1 MRATPLSVVLVLCLG
16 STAQAQ
22 RPRDITAAGGAVAL
36 RNIQYKSDTPP
47 TETVPAEGIAQLAL
61 RIANSTGT
69 LERVPFVRLT
79 SQNGVVQGVEL
90 TLSAPL
96 LLPDV
101 LGPGSSLRLPTGKLT
116 YDATT
121 HLLSLSSA
129 GTLTLP
135 VRGQDG
141 KSLSLTVSQLNL
153 TQLGTKTSLSLQGV
167 SVSGDSSG
175 AVLALPE
182 VTLQAAPANFELSW
196 EGSAAPLWKLSFPSA
211 SIRVATPGL
220 ATTDEKPLRARV
232 TNATL
237 DQSGSLRFAEATLE
251 RETRVSA
258 GDAVGFELVIKSGRV
273 GMPTGALELKGIVAD
288 LTLPALIKNKQ
299 GGRAIVRG
307 ASLQWDDGPVA
318 SLGAEQL
325 GASGLELQ
333 LEGLQL
339 TIKQASLDL
348 SQSLKAGNVPASSAA
363 AVPSWMG
370 LWIAQGELTLPAE
383 MSSPK
388 VTISDFLIEPQGVS
402 GTAQLSNLRLAVQG
416 FPLEKVGGAVSLRQ
430 NQVTAGNLQGSL
442 TLPGLGA
449 LQVRTSF
456 TTAGQV
462 SLTVRQNET
471 LKLEA
476 LQLEIRKARGQLKVT
491 AGQPAQLV
499 LGGELA
505 FASIPGLP
513 EGLKNVT
520 LAVSDLGVGSDGKLF
535 LPRDGCLTFPRPKR
549 VAIGPLGVELRRI
562 GFETRNNELYSVT
575 LSGGADFGQDLEGL
589 PLAGGVDFEGLTI
602 SQDGTDSDNLPDVT
616 IGGVRIE
623 GRIEGL
629 GKVEGELQNR
639 NIPTFGPS
647 LYGGVSLELDALGG
661 AGLELD
667 FLLAPQKQAWF
678 VGGGVALN
686 AASAIRVSL
695 PTPGGPVPVFN
706 IYGFGGGFGFNI
718 APKPGLPPAERGRI
732 SDPERQLVYSANAS
746 LLQGTLLVGDQITGN
761 LWWGETTLT
770 LGFNPLTAELA
781 GKVAFL
787 DPGGPRFASL
797 DEWAELDRTASV
809 FVSLDT
815 RAPAFVLG
823 GGLDF
828 YFPTRAINL
837 LELHGQAEL
846 KFAPREQYLRVGWE
860 PAGQKAV
867 SVQFLAAAKDILE
880 IKGKAG
886 FELDF
891 LKSTAKLD
899 FDTRATLQL
908 PEVTVRGTLR
918 GKLEL
923 DARQR
928 SSEGTLKLRGVADF
942 DFFEASIRTDLAAKF
957 NTREFPNQL
966 NLKGKVK
973 GKVGFLE
980 AEVPFEQTFRK

>member
-1 MRATPLSVVLVLCLG
+1 MRAALFLLVLVLCLG
-16 STAQAQ
+16 SAAQAQ
-22 RPRDITAAGGAVAL
+22 RPRELTAAGGTVAL
-36 RNIQYKSDTPP
+36 RNIQYKADTPP
-47 TETVPAEGIAQLAL
+47 SEASPAEGIAQLAL
-61 RIANSTGT
+61 RIAGSTGT
-69 LERVPFVRLT
+69 LESVPFVRLT
-79 SQNGVVQGVEL
+79 SQNGVAQGVEL
-90 TLSAPL
+90 TLPTPL
-96 LLPDV
+96 VLPDV

-116 YDATT
+116 YDTT
-121 HLLSLSSA
+121 AHLLSLSSA
-129 GTLTLP
+129 GALTLP

-141 KSLSLTVSQLNL
+141 KSLSLTITQLNL
-153 TQLGTKTSLSLQGV
+153 ATLGNKTTLSLQGV
-167 SVSGDSSG
+167 RVSGDSSG

-196 EGSAAPLWKLSFPSA
+196 EGSAAPLWKLTFPSA

-220 ATTDEKPLRARV
+220 ATTEEKPLSAKV

-237 DQSGSLRFAEATLE
+237 DQSGSLRFTEASLE
-251 RETRVSA
+251 HETRIRA
-258 GDAVGFELVIKSGRV
+258 GDAVGFELLIKSGSV
-273 GMPTGALELKGIVAD
+273 AMPTGALELKRIVAD
-288 LTLPALIKNKQ
+288 LTLPELVKDRQ
-299 GGRAIVRG
+299 GGRAVVRG
-307 ASLQWDDGPVA
+307 VSLQWDDGPVA
-318 SLGAEQL
+318 ALGAEQL
-325 GASGLELQ
+325 SASGLELQ

-339 TIKQASLDL
+339 TLKQASLDL

-370 LWIAQGELTLPAE
+370 LWIAQGELTLPADL
-383 MSSPK
+383 SSPK
-388 VTISDFLIEPQGVS
+388 VTVSDFLIEPQGVS
-402 GTAQLSNLRLAVQG
+402 GTTQLSNLRLAVQG
-416 FPLEKVGGAVSLRQ
+416 FPLERVGGAVSLRQ
-430 NQVTAGNLQGSL
+430 NQVTAGSLEGSL

-456 TTAGQV
+456 TAAGQV

-471 LKLEA
+471 LKLPA
-476 LQLEIRKARGQLKVT
+476 LQLEIRKARGQLTAV
-491 AGQPAQLV
+491 AGQPARLV

-505 FASIPGLP
+505 FDNIPGLP

-520 LAVSDLGVGSDGKLF
+520 LALSDLGVGSDGKLF

-549 VAIGPLGVELRRI
+549 VALGPLGVELRRI

-602 SQDGTDSDNLPDVT
+602 ARDGNDSDTLPDVT
-616 IGGVRIE
+616 VGGVRIE

-629 GKVEGELQNR
+629 GRLEGELQSR
-639 NIPTFGPS
+639 EIPTFGPS
-647 LYGGVSLELDALGG
+647 LYGGASLELDALGG

-667 FLLAPQKQAWF
+667 FLLAPQRQAWF

-706 IYGFGGGFGFNI
+706 LYGFGGGFGFNI
-718 APKPGLPPAERGRI
+718 APKPGLSPAERGRI
-732 SDPERQLVYSANAS
+732 SDPERQLVYSANSA
-746 LLQGTLLVGDQITGN
+746 LLQGTLLVGDQVTGN

-770 LGFNPLTAELA
+770 LGFNPLVAELA

-797 DEWAELDRTASV
+797 EEWAELDRTASV

-846 KFAPREQYLRVGWE
+846 KLAPREQYLRVGWE

-867 SVQFLAAAKDILE
+867 SVQFLAAAKDTLE

-891 LKSTAKLD
+891 LKSAAQLS
-899 FDTRATLQL
+899 FDTRASLQL
-908 PEVTVRGTLR
+908 PEVSVRGTLR

-928 SSEGTLKLRGVADF
+928 SGTGTLKLRGVADF
-942 DFFEASIRTDLAAKF
+942 DLFEASIRTSLTAKF
-957 NTREFPNQL
+957 NTAEFPNQL
-966 NLKGKVK
+966 NLKGKLK